1 MENEYVIGD
10 KTYTNEE
17 LLEYGQ
23 NYHRTPYMWLRSIS
37 FVVAVILAYL
47 AVGCL
52 WAGIDLYTGYE
63 PNASR
68 PWGELSLI
76 IGRDM
81 IIVSI
86 ACFVLL
92 ALSIFLIV
100 RSYVVFTKGNCVKR
114 AIKHFEAVEAE
125 RVIVAESEKIE
136 EKEEEIVDED
146 DVLILIKYKKLLD
159 AGIINQE
166 EFNAKKK
173 ELLK

>member
-1 MENEYVIGD
+1 MENEYVIGG

-23 NYHRTPYMWLRSIS
+23 NYHRTPYMWLRCIS
-37 FVVAVILAYL
+37 FVVAVILAFL

-52 WAGIDLYTGYE
+52 LAGIDLYTGYK
-63 PNASR
+63 PNPSR
-68 PWGELSLI
+68 PWGELSVI

-81 IIVSI
+81 IIVSVV
-86 ACFVLL
+86 CFAFLTL
-92 ALSIFLIV
+92 FIFLIV
-100 RSYVVFTKGNCVKR
+100 LSYVVFTKGNCVKR

-125 RVIVAESEKIE
+125 RVIVAEPE

-159 AGIINQE
+159 AGIITKE

>member
-1 MENEYVIGD
+1 MENEYVIGG
-10 KTYTNEE
+10 KTYTNAE

-23 NYHRTPYMWLRSIS
+23 NYHRTPYMWLRIIS

-81 IIVSI
+81 IIISV

-100 RSYVVFTKGNCVKR
+100 RSYVVFTKENCVKR

-125 RVIVAESEKIE
+125 RAIVAEPEEVE
-136 EKEEEIVDED
+136 EKEVEIEDEND
-146 DVLILIKYKKLLD
+146 ILILIKYKKLLD
-159 AGIINQE
+159 AGIITKE